1 MLADYDLEK
10 TVRAM
15 ELLGPKVSRLRRQL
29 PPDIADRFDN
39 ALMNITVHR
48 LIEEEGSMKTATML
62 FRLAEIIAEGKERN
76 SENPVEITALD
87 G

>member
-1 MLADYDLEK
+1 
-10 TVRAM
+10 
-15 ELLGPKVSRLRRQL
+15 
-29 PPDIADRFDN
+29 
-39 ALMNITVHR
+39 MNITVHR

>member
-1 MLADYDLEK
+1 MLADQDLKK
-10 TVRAM
+10 TMRAM
-15 ELLGPKVSRLRRQL
+15 ELLDPEVSGLRRQL
-29 PPDIADRFDN
+29 EPGIADRFDN
-39 ALMNITVHR
+39 ALLNIVVHR

-76 SENPVEITALD
+76 SENPAELTALD